1 MLKPIATLA
10 LAAAAA
16 AVPAIAT
23 AQATVPIYGFVVKN
37 SYPHDPKAF
46 TQGLFFRDG
55 HLYETT
61 GRNGSSWLRKVDLA
75 SGKVLQQKD
84 MPAEVFGEGST
95 PVGGDIL
102 ALTWT
107 SQTGY
112 VYDLKT
118 FKLKRSFSYVGEG
131 WGLAS
136 DAKQVYMSD
145 GSSFIRI
152 LEPKTLK
159 EVRRIQVT
167 HAGRPIAQLN
177 ELEMVEGEL
186 FSNVW
191 GSDLIIR
198 IDPASGKVKGVIN
211 LEGLLPAAQRGT
223 LDPDAVLNGIAWDS
237 KGKRLFVTGKLWPRL
252 YEIELV
258 PQQR

>member
-1 MLKPIATLA
+1 MLKPLATFA
-10 LAAAAA
+10 LAFTVTTGAG
-16 AVPAIAT
+16 
-23 AQATVPIYGFVVKN
+23 AQTSVPIYGFVVKN
-37 SYPHDPKAF
+37 TYPHDQKAF

-61 GRNGSSWLRKVDLA
+61 GRPGSSSLRKVELA
-75 SGKVLQQKD
+75 SGKVLQKAD
-84 MPAEVFGEGST
+84 MPNDVFGEGST
-95 PVGGDIL
+95 PVGNDIV

-107 SQTGY
+107 SQVGY

-118 FKLKRSFSYVGEG
+118 FKLKQTFKYVGEG

-136 DAKQVYMSD
+136 DAKHVYMSD
-145 GSSFIRI
+145 GSSFIRV
-152 LEPKTLK
+152 LEPKTFK
-159 EVRRIQVT
+159 ELRRVQVT
-167 HAGRPIAQLN
+167 HAGKPIGNLN

-191 GSDLIIR
+191 GSDLILR
-198 IDPASGKVKGVIN
+198 IDPANGSVKGVIN

-223 LDPDAVLNGIAWDS
+223 ADPDAVLNGIAWDA
-237 KGKRLFVTGKLWPRL
+237 GRKRLFVTGKLWPKL

-258 PQQR
+258 PQKR

>member
-1 MLKPIATLA
+1 MLKPLATFVIATA
-10 LAAAAA
+10 IASAAQA
-16 AVPAIAT
+16 AVPL
-23 AQATVPIYGFVVKN
+23 YGYVVKN

-61 GRNGSSWLRKVDLA
+61 GRNGSSWLRRVDLA
-75 SGKVLQQKD
+75 SGRVLQQAD

-95 PVGGDIL
+95 AVGNDIVT
-102 ALTWT
+102 LTWT
-107 SQTGY
+107 SQLGY
-112 VYDLKT
+112 VFDMKT
-118 FKLKRSFSYVGEG
+118 FKLKQTFKYVGEG

-136 DAKQVYMSD
+136 DAKAVYMSD

-167 HAGRPIAQLN
+167 HEGKPIAQLN

-186 FSNVW
+186 FSNIW
-191 GSDLIIR
+191 GTELIVR

-211 LEGLLPAAQRGT
+211 LEGLLPPAQRGT
-223 LDPDAVLNGIAWDS
+223 LDPDAVLNGIAWDG
-237 KGKRLFVTGKLWPRL
+237 KGKRLFVTGKLWPKL

-258 PQQR
+258 PQKR

>member
-1 MLKPIATLA
+1 MLKPLATFA
-10 LAAAAA
+10 
-16 AVPAIAT
+16 AT
-23 AQATVPIYGFVVKN
+23 AVIAGAVQAAVPIYGFVVKN
-37 SYPHDPKAF
+37 TYPHDPKAF

-75 SGKVLQQKD
+75 SGKVLQQAD
-84 MPAEVFGEGST
+84 MPQEIFGEGST
-95 PVGGDIL
+95 LVGKDIV

-107 SQTGY
+107 SQVGY
-112 VYDLKT
+112 VYDMKT
-118 FKLKRSFSYVGEG
+118 FKLKQTFKYVGEG

-159 EVRRIQVT
+159 ELRRIQVT
-167 HAGRPIAQLN
+167 HQGKPIAQLN
-177 ELEMVEGEL
+177 ELEMVDGEL
-186 FSNVW
+186 FSNIW
-191 GSDLIIR
+191 GTDLILR
-198 IDPASGKVKGVIN
+198 IDPANGSVKGVIN
-211 LEGLLPAAQRGT
+211 LEGLLPPAQRGT
-223 LDPDAVLNGIAWDS
+223 ADPDAVLNGIAWDS
-237 KGKRLFVTGKLWPRL
+237 KGKRLFVTGKLWPKL

-258 PQQR
+258 PQKR